1 MQRFEQHDGA
11 DFAYTMADLGRFRVN
26 VMRHLNGMGAVM
38 RAIPSKA
45 LTLDE
50 LEMPDAVRN
59 LCKVN
64 SGMILVTGKTGSGKS
79 TTLAAMIDDINRR
92 MKGHILTIED
102 PIEFV
107 HPRKNCLISQR
118 EIGQHAHSFADAL
131 HSALREDPDV
141 ILVGELRDYE
151 TMSIAV
157 TAAEMGILV
166 MGTLHTN
173 GAAQTVDRIVNVFPA
188 DKQPHVRTMLSTSL
202 RGVISQQLLQRA
214 DGGGRVAALE
224 ILVNTP
230 AVANLIRQGKLD
242 QLETTMQSGGSF
254 GMRTMDSG
262 DPGAARPEADH
273 GQGGLQEGHQQ
284 GEVRGGQATPAGRHR
299 HLAIRTSG
307 RVIQPH
313 RVNSRMPR
321 KILVTSAL
329 PYANGPLHFGHI
341 IEAVQTDIWVRYQK
355 MQRPRLPLRLRRGR
369 ARHADHDQGEGRGHH
384 AGGADRARRRRAS
397 RRLRRLPDRP
407 RPLPLDAHAR
417 DAVLHQPDVHAVAR

>member
-1 MQRFEQHDGA
+1 MARIDDYLMKVIERRGSDLHFLAGDPPRIRVNGDLTALDPEPLAADFVRETLMEIMPKPAVKRFEDHDGA
-11 DFAYTMADLGRFRVN
+11 DFAYTMGEHGRFRVN
-26 VMRHLNGMGAVM
+26 VMRHLNGMGSVM
-38 RAIPSKA
+38 RSIPSKA
-45 LTLDE
+45 LSMEE
-50 LEMPDAVRN
+50 LRLPEAIRQMSRAATG
-59 LCKVN
+59 L
-64 SGMILVTGKTGSGKS
+64 ILVTGKTGSGKS
-79 TTLAAMIDDINRR
+79 TTLAAIIDDINRR

-118 EIGQHAHSFADAL
+118 EVGVHSPSFADAL

-202 RGVISQQLLQRA
+202 RGVISQQLLQKA

-254 GMRTMDSG
+254 GMRTMDSAIQALLDSKQVTG
-262 DPGAARPEADH
+262 KEAFKKAINKAR
-273 GQGGLQEGHQQ
+273 
-284 GEVRGGQATPAGRHR
+284 
-299 HLAIRTSG
+299 
-307 RVIQPH
+307 
-313 RVNSRMPR
+313 
-321 KILVTSAL
+321 
-329 PYANGPLHFGHI
+329 F
-341 IEAVQTDIWVRYQK
+341 EAV
-355 MQRPRLPLRLRRGR
+355 
-369 ARHADHDQGEGRGHH
+369 
-384 AGGADRARRRRAS
+384 
-397 RRLRRLPDRP
+397 
-407 RPLPLDAHAR
+407 R
-417 DAVLHQPDVHAVAR
+417 DA